1 MTLSW
6 AQIVRLGVVQMAL
19 GAIVVLTTSTLNR
32 LMVVELALPAVL
44 PGFLVALHYG
54 IQITRPN
61 WGFLSDSGGSRT
73 FWINAGVVALALGAL
88 GATFGVALS
97 RRGSASGWLS
107 RSFPTR

>member
-1 MTLSW
+1 MNGAATLSW

-54 IQITRPN
+54 IQ
-61 WGFLSDSGGSRT
+61 
-73 FWINAGVVALALGAL
+73 
-88 GATFGVALS
+88 LS
-97 RRGSASGWLS
+97 RPQWGLQVRHRRAPDALDHRRNGDPGAG
-107 RSFPTR
+107 RSVGGLWRRF